1 MTEST
6 SQMRFEGKVAVV
18 TGGASGMGREA
29 SIRLTREGA
38 AVIVAGLPDD
48 ERGEETV
55 QLIADQGGR
64 AIYCG
69 ADVSRE
75 RSCEAMAQTAI
86 DEFGRL
92 DLCLAAAGISHAGYV
107 SGELAEGEPL
117 LGGAHRYVLHKPVEY
132 WEKVLAVNLTGVML
146 TNRAVI
152 RRMADAGNGGAIVN
166 ISSGAAKVPIRG
178 LGDYCVSKA
187 GVWMLTKVLAL
198 ETAPDGIR
206 VNAIGP
212 GVIDTPMTAALTSD
226 EERRQRQIEAI
237 PLRRLGEPADI
248 AEAAL
253 FLLSDA
259 ASYITGQILHPDG
272 GIFTG

>member
-29 SIRLTREGA
+29 SIRLAREGA
-38 AVIVAGLPDD
+38 AVVVAGLPDD

-55 QLIADQGGR
+55 QLISDQGGR

-69 ADVSRE
+69 ADISRE

-117 LGGAHRYVLHKPVEY
+117 LGGAHRYILHKPVEY

-152 RRMADAGNGGAIVN
+152 RRMAAAGNGGAIVN

-226 EERRQRQIEAI
+226 EERRQRRIEAI